1 MRIGSTDAC
10 IRPLGKLML
19 AHADLH
25 LLDSIVK
32 NQGRRRS
39 WLRPSRLGAISIG
52 TGDGSPQ
59 RYYLEPKGRTP
70 SAWALRNSGLRFSP
84 ADSLCNFRS
93 LSADRGQ

>member
-19 AHADLH
+19 AHADLQ

-32 NQGRRRS
+32 NQGLPALVAETTTS
-39 WLRPSRLGAISIG
+39 CAISNG

-59 RYYLEPKGRTP
+59 RYYLEPKGRTL
-70 SAWALRNSGLRFSP
+70 SAWALRNSGLRFSLGRLTVQFP
-84 ADSLCNFRS
+84 
-93 LSADRGQ
+93 

>member
-19 AHADLH
+19 AHAHLQ

-32 NQGRRRS
+32 NQG
-39 WLRPSRLGAISIG
+39 LPALVAETITCCAISIG
-52 TGDGSPQ
+52 TGNEAPQ
-59 RYYLEPKGRTP
+59 RYYLEPRGRTP
-70 SAWALRNSGLRFSP
+70 SAWALRNSGLRFSS

-93 LSADRGQ
+93 LSADRCQ